1 MLQHLIIGYAIIR
14 NFLTS
19 KVFSVDGIIIVNILN
34 ETYNMKTLI
43 IVRHAKSSWANIGEK
58 DFDRPLNERGK
69 KDAPEMAEKLMQA
82 NIKID
87 AFVSSTAK
95 RARKTAKAFI
105 DVFGINK
112 DEMILTDNLYNAPAS
127 EFYNSI
133 SHLNNVYGTV
143 AIFAHN
149 PGITNFVNTLCAN
162 VKIDEMPT
170 CGVFAVKIPITRW
183 KDFKETE
190 REFLF
195 FKYPKED

>member
-1 MLQHLIIGYAIIR
+1 
-14 NFLTS
+14 
-19 KVFSVDGIIIVNILN
+19 
-34 ETYNMKTLI
+34 MKTLI

-69 KDAPEMAEKLMQA
+69 KDAPEMAERLMQA
-82 NIKID
+82 NNKID

-95 RARKTAKAFI
+95 RARKTAKAFM
-105 DVFGINK
+105 DVFGLNK
-112 DEMILTDNLYNAPAS
+112 DEMILTDDLYNAPAS

-133 SHLNNVYGTV
+133 SHLNDVYNTV

-170 CGVFAVKIPITRW
+170 CGVFAVKIRVTQW
-183 KDFKETE
+183 KDFNEGEK
-190 REFLF
+190 EFLF